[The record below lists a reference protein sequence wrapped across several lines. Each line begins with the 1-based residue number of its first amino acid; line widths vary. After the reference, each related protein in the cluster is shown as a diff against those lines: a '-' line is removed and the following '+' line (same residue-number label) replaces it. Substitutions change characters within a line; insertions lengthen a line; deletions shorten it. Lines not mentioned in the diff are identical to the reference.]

1 MNSVGKQEMSD
12 TDKKRL
18 LIIDDEENMR
28 HMLSVVTSKA
38 GYLVTMAE
46 NGQQALAIQKKAPF
60 PFILCDLKMP
70 KMDGLQ
76 FLKALEEDNS
86 QPVIIMMSAYATIDD
101 AVKAMKSGAYDFIT
115 KPFKTA
121 EVLLVL
127 EKAQDHFELREENIR
142 LKARVEELQGT
153 GRFKEIIANS
163 KKMRSLLQ
171 LTGKVACYDTT
182 VLITGESGTGKEL
195 IAQGIHQNSN
205 RKDKPFI
212 AVNCGSIPENLLES
226 EFFGYVRGAF
236 TGADQDRK
244 GLFEEANTGTLF
256 LDEIGELPLGLQVK
270 LLRVL
275 QEQEIRPVG
284 SVKTKKINV
293 RVITATA
300 KDMEQEVVEGRF
312 REDLFYRLNVITL
325 QLPPLRERKEDI
337 PQLCSHFLSMLN
349 KKMNLTIEDVSPD
362 AMGILLGQ
370 DWKGN
375 IRELKNCLERAA
387 IVAETNQILPA
398 DLSGSRINYPYDEK
412 INEMLGT
419 FSLKQAKRIIEEKL
433 ISRALEA
440 SNGNKSMAA
449 RMLEISYPS
458 LLSKIKEYLD

>member
-1 MNSVGKQEMSD
+1 M
-12 TDKKRL
+12 TDPRRL

-38 GYLVTMAE
+38 GYQVTMAE
-46 NGQQALAIQKKAPF
+46 NGSQALAIHQKAPF

-70 KMDGLQ
+70 GMDGLQ
-76 FLKALEEDNS
+76 FLKAIEEES
-86 QPVIIMMSAYATIDD
+86 SRPIVIMMSAYATIDD
-101 AVKAMKSGAYDFIT
+101 AVKAMKSGAHDFIT

-121 EVLLVL
+121 EVILVL
-127 EKAQDHFELREENIR
+127 EKAAAHQELQAENIR
-142 LKARVEELQGT
+142 LKARVKELQG
-153 GRFKEIIANS
+153 NS
-163 KKMRSLLQ
+163 DFEDIVAHSEKMRSLLK
-171 LTGKVACYDTT
+171 LTQKVAAYDTT

-195 IAQGIHQNSN
+195 IAKGIHNHSQ
-205 RKDKPFI
+205 RKEKPFV

-226 EFFGYVRGAF
+226 EFFGYVKGAF
-236 TGADQDRK
+236 TGADSDRK
-244 GLFEEANTGTLF
+244 GLFEEAEGGTLF

-284 SVKTKKINV
+284 SVKSHKTNV

-300 KDMEQEVVEGRF
+300 KDMDQEVAGGQF
-312 REDLFYRLNVITL
+312 REDLFYRLNVLTL

-337 PQLCSHFLSMLN
+337 PYLCGHFLSMLN
-349 KKMNLTIEDVSPD
+349 SKMGLDIEGISSR
-362 AMGILLGQ
+362 AMGILLHRE
-370 DWKGN
+370 WRGN
-375 IRELKNCLERAA
+375 IRELKNCLERAV
-387 IVAETNQILPA
+387 IVADGQQIHSA
-398 DLSGSRINYPYDEK
+398 DISDTQAASSCDAK

-419 FSLKQAKRIIEEKL
+419 FSLKQAKKIIEKKL
-433 ISRALEA
+433 IRRALDA

-458 LLSKIKEYLD
+458 LLSKIKEYL

>member
-1 MNSVGKQEMSD
+1 MTEQ
-12 TDKKRL
+12 KRL

-38 GYLVTMAE
+38 GYQVTIAE
-46 NGQQALAIQKKAPF
+46 NGEQGLAIQKKQPF

-76 FLKALEEDNS
+76 FLHALS
-86 QPVIIMMSAYATIDD
+86 TSTPAPIVIMMSAYATIDD
-101 AVKAMKSGAYDFIT
+101 AVEAMRSGAYDFIT

-121 EVLLVL
+121 EILLVL
-127 EKAQDHFELREENIR
+127 EKAVEHQALQEENIR
-142 LKARVEELQGT
+142 LKEQVKKLESTTSESFQ
-153 GRFKEIIANS
+153 EIIAHS
-163 KKMRSLLQ
+163 KRMRSLLA
-171 LTGKVACYDTT
+171 LTKKVAAYDTT
-182 VLITGESGTGKEL
+182 VLVTGESGTGKEL
-195 IAQGIHQNSN
+195 IARGIHHNSN
-205 RKDKPFI
+205 RTTKPFI

-226 EFFGYVRGAF
+226 EFFGYKKGAF
-236 TGADQDRK
+236 TGADKDHK
-244 GLFEEANTGTLF
+244 GLFEEASTGTLF
-256 LDEIGELPLGLQVK
+256 LDEIGELPQGLQVK

-284 SVKTKKINV
+284 SVKTRRIDT

-300 KDMEQEVVEGRF
+300 KNLEEQVARGNF

-337 PQLCSHFLSMLN
+337 PYLCAHFLSILN
-349 KKMNLTIEDVSPD
+349 RKMNLQIEEVSPK
-362 AMGILLGQ
+362 AMTVLLGR

-387 IVAETNQILPA
+387 IVAESKQICIQ
-398 DLSGSRINYPYDEK
+398 DLAPGQNRPSPDNP
-412 INEMLGT
+412 INELFGT
-419 FSLKQAKRIIEEKL
+419 FSLKQGKKIMEKKM
-433 ISRALEA
+433 IRQALET
-440 SNGNKSMAA
+440 SKGNKSMAA

-458 LLSKIKEYLD
+458 LLAKIKEYLE

>member
-1 MNSVGKQEMSD
+1 MTEKN
-12 TDKKRL
+12 RL

-38 GYLVTMAE
+38 GYQVTIAE
-46 NGQQALAIQKKAPF
+46 NGEQALAVQKKTPF

-76 FLKALEEDNS
+76 FLHALNGS
-86 QPVIIMMSAYATIDD
+86 MPTPMIIMMSAYATIDD
-101 AVKAMKSGAYDFIT
+101 AVEAMKSGAYDFIT

-127 EKAQDHFELREENIR
+127 EKAVNHFELQEENTR
-142 LKARVEELQGT
+142 LKEKVKELESSDSNG
-153 GRFKEIIANS
+153 FHDIIAHSS
-163 KKMRSLLQ
+163 KMHSLLD
-171 LTGKVACYDTT
+171 LTRKVAGYDTT

-195 IAQGIHQNSN
+195 IARGIHRYSN
-205 RKDKPFI
+205 RSKKTFV

-226 EFFGYVRGAF
+226 EFFGYKKGAF
-236 TGADQDRK
+236 TGADRDKK
-244 GLFEEANTGTLF
+244 GLFEEADAGTLF
-256 LDEIGELPLGLQVK
+256 LDEIVELPQGLQVK

-275 QEQEIRPVG
+275 QEQEIRPLG
-284 SVKTKKINV
+284 CLTTKKINT

-300 KDMEQEVVEGRF
+300 KNMEQEVEKGNF

-325 QLPPLRERKEDI
+325 QLPPLRDRKEDI
-337 PQLCSHFLSMLN
+337 PHLCTHFLTQLN
-349 KKMNLTIEDVSPD
+349 EKMNLQIEGIAPD
-362 AMGILLGQ
+362 AMAILLGR

-387 IVAETNQILPA
+387 IVAESNQILPQ
-398 DLSGSRINYPYDEK
+398 DLQPMPNKPSQDGPL
-412 INEMLGT
+412 NEILGT
-419 FSLKQAKRIIEEKL
+419 FSLKQGKKIIEKKM
-433 ISRALEA
+433 IRQALEV
-440 SNGNKSMAA
+440 SKGNKSMAA

-458 LLSKIKEYLD
+458 LLAKIKEYLG

>member
-1 MNSVGKQEMSD
+1 MTE
-12 TDKKRL
+12 KKRL

-38 GYLVTMAE
+38 GYQVTMAE
-46 NGQQALAIQKKAPF
+46 NGEQALAIQKKAPF

-76 FLKALEEDNS
+76 FLKAIPEDGAK
-86 QPVIIMMSAYATIDD
+86 PIVIMMSAYATIDD
-101 AVKAMKSGAYDFIT
+101 AVDAMKTGAYDFIT

-121 EVLLVL
+121 EILLAL
-127 EKAQDHFELREENIR
+127 EKAGNHLELQEENTR
-142 LKARVEELQGT
+142 LKARVKELQASGN
-153 GRFKEIIANS
+153 FEDIVAHS
-163 KKMRSLLQ
+163 QKMRSLLQ
-171 LTGKVACYDTT
+171 LTEKVARYDTT

-195 IAQGIHQNSN
+195 IAQGIHQKSERNG
-205 RKDKPFI
+205 KPFI

-226 EFFGYVRGAF
+226 EFFGYVKGAF
-236 TGADQDRK
+236 TGADSDRK
-244 GLFEEANTGTLF
+244 GLFEEAESGTLF

-275 QEQEIRPVG
+275 QEEEIRPVG
-284 SVKTKKINV
+284 SVKTKATNV

-300 KDMEQEVVEGRF
+300 KDMEKEVEEGRF

-325 QLPPLRERKEDI
+325 NLPPLRERKEDI
-337 PQLCSHFLSMLN
+337 PRLCTHFLAMLN
-349 KKMNLTIEDVSPD
+349 TKMNLSIESISQE
-362 AMGILLGQ
+362 AMGVLLSRE
-370 DWKGN
+370 WKGN

-387 IVAETNQILPA
+387 IVAEGREILPS
-398 DLSGSRINYPYDEK
+398 DLSGARSVSSCDEK

-419 FSLKQAKRIIEEKL
+419 FSLKQAKKIIEKKL
-433 ISRALEA
+433 ISRALET

-449 RMLEISYPS
+449 RLLEISYPS
-458 LLSKIKEYLD
+458 LLAKIKEYL

>member
-1 MNSVGKQEMSD
+1 MTEP
-12 TDKKRL
+12 KRL

-38 GYLVTMAE
+38 GYQVTIAE
-46 NGQQALAIQKKAPF
+46 NGEQALAIQKKHPF

-76 FLKALEEDNS
+76 FLHALNGS
-86 QPVIIMMSAYATIDD
+86 TSVPIVIMMSAYATIDD
-101 AVKAMKSGAYDFIT
+101 AVEAMKSGAYDFIT

-121 EVLLVL
+121 EILLVL
-127 EKAQDHFELREENIR
+127 DKACEHQALQEENIR
-142 LKARVEELQGT
+142 LKEQVKKLESNYSNSFQ
-153 GRFKEIIANS
+153 EIIAHS
-163 KKMRSLLQ
+163 DKMRSLLA
-171 LTGKVACYDTT
+171 LTKKVAAYDTT

-205 RKDKPFI
+205 RKEKAFI

-226 EFFGYVRGAF
+226 EFFGYIKGAF
-236 TGADQDRK
+236 TGADKDRK
-244 GLFEEANTGTLF
+244 GLFEEADCGTLF
-256 LDEIGELPLGLQVK
+256 LDEIGELPQGLQVK

-284 SVKTKKINV
+284 SVKTKKIDT

-300 KDMEQEVVEGRF
+300 KNLEEQVALGNF

-337 PQLCSHFLSMLN
+337 PYLCAHFLTVLN
-349 KKMNLTIEDVSPD
+349 QKMGLQIEEITPE
-362 AMGILLGQ
+362 AMTVLLGR

-387 IVAETNQILPA
+387 IVAESKQIVVQ
-398 DLSGSRINYPYDEK
+398 DLNPGQNRASSDDP
-412 INEMLGT
+412 INEIFGT
-419 FSLKQAKRIIEEKL
+419 FSLKQGKKIMEKKM
-433 ISRALEA
+433 IRQALET
-440 SNGNKSMAA
+440 SKGNKSMAA

-458 LLSKIKEYLD
+458 LLAKIKEYLD

>member
-1 MNSVGKQEMSD
+1 MTEQ
-12 TDKKRL
+12 KRL

-38 GYLVTMAE
+38 GYQVTIAE
-46 NGQQALAIQKKAPF
+46 NGEQALAIQKKHPF

-76 FLKALEEDNS
+76 FLHALNGAT
-86 QPVIIMMSAYATIDD
+86 PAPIVIMMSAYATIDD
-101 AVKAMKSGAYDFIT
+101 AVEAMKSGAYDFIT

-121 EVLLVL
+121 EILLVL
-127 EKAQDHFELREENIR
+127 EKACEHLALQEENIR
-142 LKARVEELQGT
+142 LKEQVKKLESTYSNSFQ
-153 GRFKEIIANS
+153 EIIAHS
-163 KKMRSLLQ
+163 EKMRSLLA
-171 LTGKVACYDTT
+171 LTKKVAAYDTT

-195 IAQGIHQNSN
+195 IAQGIHHNSN
-205 RKDKPFI
+205 RKEKPFI

-226 EFFGYVRGAF
+226 EFFGYTKGAF
-236 TGADQDRK
+236 TGADKDRK
-244 GLFEEANTGTLF
+244 GLFEEADNGTLF
-256 LDEIGELPLGLQVK
+256 LDEIGELPQGLQVK

-284 SVKTKKINV
+284 SVKTKIINT

-300 KDMEQEVVEGRF
+300 KNLEEQVALGKF

-337 PQLCSHFLSMLN
+337 PYLCAHFLTVLN
-349 KKMNLTIEDVSPD
+349 QKMGLHIEEIAPE
-362 AMGILLGQ
+362 AMTVLLGR

-387 IVAETNQILPA
+387 IVAESEQILVQDLNPGQNRTSSA
-398 DLSGSRINYPYDEK
+398 DP
-412 INEMLGT
+412 INEIFGT
-419 FSLKQAKRIIEEKL
+419 FSLKQGKKIMEKKM
-433 ISRALEA
+433 ISQALET
-440 SNGNKSMAA
+440 SKGNKSMAA

-458 LLSKIKEYLD
+458 LLAKIKKYLD